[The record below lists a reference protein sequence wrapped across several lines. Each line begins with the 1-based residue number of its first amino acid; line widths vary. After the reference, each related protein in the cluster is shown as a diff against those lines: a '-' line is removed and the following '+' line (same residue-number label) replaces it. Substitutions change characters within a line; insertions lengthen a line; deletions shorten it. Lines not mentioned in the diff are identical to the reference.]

1 MQMWSLKNVFKGES
15 KQETHM
21 VWIQLFLFAALHT
34 IHWKDVAQSGSE
46 ISRKFPTEVEMFRI
60 VRFGGARKGVNFAV
74 SSEGK
79 NSYEN
84 IFLFWQSKYC
94 LCCVNN
100 HKF

>member
-34 IHWKDVAQSGSE
+34 IYWKDVAQSGSE
-46 ISRKFPTEVEMFRI
+46 ISWKFPTEVEMFRI

-79 NSYEN
+79 KQLWKY
-84 IFLFWQSKYC
+84 FLVYIVC
-94 LCCVNN
+94 AA
-100 HKF
+100 

>member
-34 IHWKDVAQSGSE
+34 IHWKDVAQSW
-46 ISRKFPTEVEMFRI
+46 KFPTEVEMFRI

-79 NSYEN
+79 KQLWKY
-84 IFLFWQSKYC
+84 FLVLTIKILFVLRK
-94 LCCVNN
+94 
-100 HKF
+100 

>member
-1 MQMWSLKNVFKGES
+1 MQMWLLKNVFKGES

-46 ISRKFPTEVEMFRI
+46 ILWKFPTEVEMFRI

-79 NSYEN
+79 KQLWKY
-84 IFLFWQSKYC
+84 FLVLTIKILFVLRK
-94 LCCVNN
+94 
-100 HKF
+100 

>member
-1 MQMWSLKNVFKGES
+1 MQMWSLKNVLKGES

-34 IHWKDVAQSGSE
+34 IHWKDVAQSGTE
-46 ISRKFPTEVEMFRI
+46 ISWKFPTEVEMFRI

-79 NSYEN
+79 KQLWKY
-84 IFLFWQSKYC
+84 FLVLTIKILFVLRK
-94 LCCVNN
+94 
-100 HKF
+100 

>member
-1 MQMWSLKNVFKGES
+1 MQKWSLKNVFKGES

-34 IHWKDVAQSGSE
+34 IHWKDVAQSGTE
-46 ISRKFPTEVEMFRI
+46 ISWKFPTEVEMFRI

-79 NSYEN
+79 KQLWKY
-84 IFLFWQSKYC
+84 FLVLTIKILFVLRK
-94 LCCVNN
+94 
-100 HKF
+100 

>member
-1 MQMWSLKNVFKGES
+1 
-15 KQETHM
+15 M

-46 ISRKFPTEVEMFRI
+46 ILWKFPTEVEMFRI

-79 NSYEN
+79 KQLWKY
-84 IFLFWQSKYC
+84 FLVLTIKILFVLRK
-94 LCCVNN
+94 
-100 HKF
+100 

>member
-1 MQMWSLKNVFKGES
+1 MQMWLLKNVFKGES

-21 VWIQLFLFAALHT
+21 VWMQLFLFAALHT

-46 ISRKFPTEVEMFRI
+46 ILWKFPTEVEMFRI

-79 NSYEN
+79 KQLWKY
-84 IFLFWQSKYC
+84 FLVLTIKILFVLRK
-94 LCCVNN
+94 
-100 HKF
+100 

>member
-34 IHWKDVAQSGSE
+34 IHWKDVARSGSE
-46 ISRKFPTEVEMFRI
+46 ILWKFPTEVEMFRI

-79 NSYEN
+79 KQLWKY
-84 IFLFWQSKYC
+84 FLVLTIKILFVLRK
-94 LCCVNN
+94 
-100 HKF
+100 

>member
-34 IHWKDVAQSGSE
+34 IYWKDVAQSGSE
-46 ISRKFPTEVEMFRI
+46 ILWKFPTEVEMFRI

-79 NSYEN
+79 KQLWKY
-84 IFLFWQSKYC
+84 FLVYIVC
-94 LCCVNN
+94 AA
-100 HKF
+100 

>member
-46 ISRKFPTEVEMFRI
+46 ISWKFPTEVEMFRI

-79 NSYEN
+79 KTVMKIFSCFDNQN
-84 IFLFWQSKYC
+84 IVC
-94 LCCVNN
+94 AA
-100 HKF
+100 

>member
-46 ISRKFPTEVEMFRI
+46 ILWKFPTEVEMFRI

-79 NSYEN
+79 KQLWKY
-84 IFLFWQSKYC
+84 FLVYIVC
-94 LCCVNN
+94 AA
-100 HKF
+100 

>member
-1 MQMWSLKNVFKGES
+1 MQMWLLKNVFKGES

-34 IHWKDVAQSGSE
+34 IHWKDVARSGSE
-46 ISRKFPTEVEMFRI
+46 ILWKFPTEVEMFRI

-79 NSYEN
+79 KQLWKY
-84 IFLFWQSKYC
+84 FLVLTIKILFVLRK
-94 LCCVNN
+94 
-100 HKF
+100 